1 MGGLS
6 SGPSFARIQLQVK
19 YALGVY
25 RPVDPPHQY
34 RPGVEMVKL
43 KNIDLPAALKERYGG
58 VYDGTPVR
66 KGFRD
71 GSALREPDKLIQKAC
86 FPTYEGRLQ
95 QRNLSV

>member
-1 MGGLS
+1 MVS
-6 SGPSFARIQLQVK
+6 SGPSFACIQLQVK
-19 YALGVY
+19 YAFEVD

-43 KNIDLPAALKERYGG
+43 KNIDLPTALKERYGG
-58 VYDGTPVR
+58 VYDGTPVLN
-66 KGFRD
+66 GFRD
-71 GSALREPDKLIQKAC
+71 GSALRKPGKFIQKAC